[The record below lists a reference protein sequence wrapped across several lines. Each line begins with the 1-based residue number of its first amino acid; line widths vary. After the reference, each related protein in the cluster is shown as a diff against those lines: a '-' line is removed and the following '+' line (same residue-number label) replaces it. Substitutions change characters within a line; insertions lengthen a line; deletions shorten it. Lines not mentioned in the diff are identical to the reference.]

1 MRKRLENKARCG
13 FLLAD
18 ALLGLT
24 VMALV
29 VTVATQ
35 TMRNIQ
41 LWVKQAD
48 RNKGLADEA
57 ERMWLEI
64 QLGGSL
70 GPSRSEKIHEWSI
83 TPWAGPYGL
92 MFLKFSTE
100 TGDDFY
106 VASPQ

>member
-1 MRKRLENKARCG
+1 MRRRLGSNARRG

-18 ALLGLT
+18 ALLGLA

-29 VTVATQ
+29 VTVAAQ

-41 LWVKQAD
+41 LWVRQAD
-48 RNKGLADEA
+48 QNKGLADEA

-70 GPSRSEKIHEWSI
+70 GPSRSEKNREWSV
-83 TPWAGPYGL
+83 TPWTGPYGF
-92 MFLKFSTE
+92 MFLKLSTE

-106 VASPQ
+106 VASPR